1 MGKQNEITKKLH
13 ESYLEVAARK
23 REAVARQ
30 RFQNLIEENNN
41 NIRVSQEIK
50 DLQEIE
56 TGLKQAKITK
66 MRQNVY

>member
-30 RFQNLIEENNN
+30 RFQNLIEDNNN
-41 NIRVSQEIK
+41 NIRVS
-50 DLQEIE
+50 
-56 TGLKQAKITK
+56 
-66 MRQNVY
+66 